1 MDELKNA
8 IIAVMTE
15 EALKKI
21 SPITKIDTVAIEL
34 NEDYTIKKSLRQGL
48 AEFAATL
55 EEKANSIE
63 VRQEIREACQNLYN
77 KIIGKV
83 NDDTTIDEAYDTM
96 KEIADWIGTHGSA
109 AATMTNEIST
119 LRTNIENLAQQIAA
133 KKSTTVEASETNGN
147 IKVDG
152 AEVPVYRNPGKNIFV
167 ASTTA
172 EATAAEGKMENGD
185 LLFQI
190 V

>member
-1 MDELKNA
+1 M
-8 IIAVMTE
+8 
-15 EALKKI
+15 EALKTAVQKI
-21 SPITKIDTVAIEL
+21 KINDISKQFFAITSYDAVGKEFDVTGEIR
-34 NEDYTIKKSLRQGL
+34 KSLRDDL
-48 AEFAATL
+48 EAFAAAL
-55 EEKANSIE
+55 LEKANSTAVTE
-63 VRQEIREACQNLYN
+63 EIQQACENLYN
-77 KIIGKV
+77 RITGNV
-83 NDDTTIDEAYDTM
+83 GNNTINEAYDTL

-119 LRTNIENLAQQIAA
+119 LKTNIENLAQQIAA

-167 ASTTA
+167 ASTAA
-172 EATAAEGKMENGD
+172 EATAAEQKMQNGD

-190 V
+190 VS